1 MTLASGPA
9 GMPGVPGLPAASGA
23 IAGIGVDV
31 VDVTR
36 LEGAIER
43 SPRFLERVFAPG
55 ERELPPRSLAA
66 RWAARE
72 AAMKAIG
79 GLGGISLL
87 DLEVVRRDGGEPA
100 FARGP
105 RLARELE
112 RRGICALHLSMT
124 HDGPV
129 AIAFV
134 VAERAAPPSGGA
146 ASGPPP
152 TSAA

>member
-9 GMPGVPGLPAASGA
+9 RMPGLPAASGA

-31 VDVTR
+31 VDLAR
-36 LEGAIER
+36 LEGALDR

-87 DLEVVRRDGGEPA
+87 DLEVVRGEAGEPA

-112 RRGICALHLSMT
+112 RRGIGVLHLSMT

-134 VAERAAPPSGGA
+134 VAERAAPPSAGSVAGLP
-146 ASGPPP
+146 STP
-152 TSAA
+152 TA